1 MGVLMGPVKHRVVMD
16 GLRDD
21 PSSKTVGRLL
31 GVLRSERLHSLFLF
45 LVILFIV
52 RLCVSET

>member
-1 MGVLMGPVKHRVVMD
+1 MGPVKHRVVMD